1 MDPDRKTRCEEM
13 GGIEGVDIVI
23 RIYYLRKVLFS
34 IRVKKGR
41 NEICKI
47 TIINR
52 KQNVQC
58 NYPF

>member
-13 GGIEGVDIVI
+13 GRIEEADIII